1 MTAPP
6 PPAATT
12 TPADDPRALIVRQ
25 LQVLGE
31 LAELGLELARAIARP
46 AIAETAPPEAPP
58 ESPAAPQ
65 AVKGDVCLA
74 FARAARAVRLT
85 IALQS
90 RLIADLRALDEV
102 LERHR
107 KAGPIIA
114 TTERKQC
121 VRRIVQRVI
130 DAEIGDAD
138 EYHRLAAEAR
148 ERLES
153 DEIYGDVLTR
163 PVGELVAM
171 ICRDLGLSPD
181 WPGLAQEAWA
191 QDEIASGQVG
201 SPFIPLRGR
210 CLDPPDPEAPA
221 GPHLAAPQAASP

>member
-6 PPAATT
+6 PPAATA

-46 AIAETAPPEAPP
+46 ATADGTPEAPADTP
-58 ESPAAPQ
+58 PPPQPA
-65 AVKGDVCLA
+65 KGDPSLA

-210 CLDPPDPEAPA
+210 CLDPPAPEAPA